1 MKRRIFRRV
10 FILYFIALFVSVVF
24 MHFYLTNVIRG
35 SYISELTRSLLIQA
49 SVIAGTLPSAEG
61 ADLAGFS
68 GLMKQVTNSRITLLD
83 ASGKVLADSDIDPAT
98 MDSRLNRPEI
108 QQSIMSG
115 TGWAIRY
122 SDTMK
127 YDLLYVA
134 IKNMRTG
141 EPAGFVRLAVP
152 LSRVNESINNLRL
165 KINIAVI
172 SVFLLFGL
180 ILIYQTERIR
190 KFVLQIAEY
199 AGALAHGLFKKR
211 LYLEGAGEFTELARS
226 LNNMATELEET
237 VKAGDEEAKRLN
249 VILKSIPD
257 ALLLINIH
265 NIIEI
270 SNNAARDLF
279 GSDRLEGRPFLE
291 IVRSP
296 VFIALIDEVKKSR
309 LPGAAELTY
318 DFTGEKYLYVRV
330 SPLYYQV
337 GEMAGF
343 VAIFHDA
350 TQMKKLEQTRKD
362 FVANVSHEI
371 KTPITAIRGFAET
384 LLDGALYDKENAERF
399 LTTIKNHSER
409 LNRLVED
416 LLIISRLE
424 LGVMTVSK
432 TEFHITDIIDE
443 VIQLSIVHA
452 AEKNISIKKSVEQGE
467 PLINAD
473 RDRLTQ
479 ILLNLMDNAVK
490 FTGKGEIEIGLGRA
504 GSRNYFYVRDT
515 GPGVPQKY
523 LARLGERFFRVDPS
537 RSRELG
543 GTGLGLAIVKHLVKA
558 HGWEMKIES
567 EEGKGTTVK
576 VYY

>member
-10 FILYFIALFVSVVF
+10 FILYFIALLVSVIF
-24 MHFYLTNVIRG
+24 MHFYLTHVIRS
-35 SYISELTRSLLIQA
+35 SYISYLTNSLSVQA
-49 SVIAGTLPSAEG
+49 SVIAGNMPFGPEI
-61 ADLAGFS
+61 DLEEFS
-68 GLMKQVTNSRITLLD
+68 RTMKQMTNSRITILD
-83 ASGKVLADSDIDPAT
+83 TTGQVLGDSDNDPSA
-98 MDSRLNRPEI
+98 MDNHINRPEI
-108 QQSIMSG
+108 QQSIVSG
-115 TGWAIRY
+115 TGWSIRL
-122 SDTMK
+122 SDTLK

-134 IKNMRTG
+134 DKIVLNG
-141 EPAGFVRLAVP
+141 EPAGFVRLAAP
-152 LSRVNESINNLRL
+152 LTKVNESINNLRL
-165 KINIAVI
+165 KINLAVI

-190 KFVLQIAEY
+190 KFVLRIADY
-199 AGALAHGLFKKR
+199 SGALAHGLFKKR
-211 LYLEGAGEFTELARS
+211 LYIEGAGEFTELAHN
-226 LNNMATELEET
+226 LNNMASELEET
-237 VKAGDEEAKRLN
+237 IKRGDEEAKRLN

-265 NIIEI
+265 NVIEL

-279 GSDRLEGRPFLE
+279 GSEKLDGRPFLE
-291 IVRSP
+291 VVRSP
-296 VFIALIDEVKKSR
+296 VFIALMDEVKKTR
-309 LPGAAELTY
+309 LPGAAELTF
-318 DFTGEKYLYVRV
+318 DFTGEKYLSVRV

-337 GEMAGF
+337 GEPAGF
-343 VAIFHDA
+343 VAIFHDT
-350 TQMKKLEQTRKD
+350 TQMKKLEQMRKD

-371 KTPITAIRGFAET
+371 KTPITSIKGFAET
-384 LLDGALYDKENAERF
+384 LLDGALYDKENAEKF

-424 LGVMTVSK
+424 LGVMMVNK

-443 VIQLSIVHA
+443 VIQISVVHA
-452 AEKNISIKKSVEQGE
+452 AEKNLTIKKSLEKGE
-467 PLINAD
+467 TLINAD

-479 ILLNLMDNAVK
+479 ILLNLTDNAVK
-490 FTGKGEIEIGLGRA
+490 FTEKGEIEIGLDREDG
-504 GSRNYFYVRDT
+504 RNYFYVRDT

-523 LARLGERFFRVDPS
+523 LSRLGERFFRVDPS

-567 EEGKGTTVK
+567 KEGKGTIVK
-576 VYY
+576 IYY

>member
-1 MKRRIFRRV
+1 M
-10 FILYFIALFVSVVF
+10 LYFIALLVSVVF
-24 MHFYLTNVIRG
+24 MHFYLTRVIRS
-35 SYISELTRSLLIQA
+35 SYTSELTRSLSVQA
-49 SVIAGTLPSAEG
+49 SVIAGTMPSAA
-61 ADLAGFS
+61 ADLAEFTRT
-68 GLMKQVTNSRITLLD
+68 MKQETVSRITILD
-83 ASGKVLADSDIDPAT
+83 AAGRVLGDSDNDPST
-98 MDSRLNRPEI
+98 MENHISRPEI
-108 QQSIMSG
+108 QQAIVSG
-115 TGWAIRY
+115 TGWSIRF
-122 SDTMK
+122 SDTLK
-127 YDLLYVA
+127 YDLLYA
-134 IKNMRTG
+134 AKKIIRNG
-141 EPAGFVRLAVP
+141 EHTGFVRLAVP
-152 LSRVNESINNLRL
+152 LTTVNETINNLRL
-165 KINIAVI
+165 KINMAVI

-190 KFVLQIAEY
+190 KFVMQIAEY

-211 LYLEGAGEFTELARS
+211 LYLEGAGEFTELAHS
-226 LNNMATELEET
+226 LNQMAAELEDT

-257 ALLLINIH
+257 ALLLINVH
-265 NIIEI
+265 NIIDL

-279 GSDRLEGRPFLE
+279 GSEKLDGRSFLE
-291 IVRSP
+291 VVRSP
-296 VFIALIDEVKKSR
+296 VFMALMDEAKKTR
-309 LPGAAELTY
+309 LPGAAELMF

-337 GEMAGF
+337 GELAGF
-343 VAIFHDA
+343 VVIFHDT
-350 TQMKKLEQTRKD
+350 TQMKKLEQMRKD

-371 KTPITAIRGFAET
+371 KTPVTAIKGFAET

-424 LGVMTVSK
+424 LGVMTVNK
-432 TEFHITDIIDE
+432 TEFHITDIIDD
-443 VIQLSIVHA
+443 VIQTSVVQA
-452 AEKNISIKKSVEQGE
+452 AEKNISIKKSLEKGE
-467 PLINAD
+467 ALISAD

-479 ILLNLMDNAVK
+479 ILLNLLDNAVK
-490 FTGKGEIEIGLGRA
+490 FTEKGEIEIGLGRA
-504 GSRNYFYVRDT
+504 DGRNFFYVRDT

-523 LARLGERFFRVDPS
+523 LSRLGERFFRVDPS

-576 VYY
+576 VFY

>member
-1 MKRRIFRRV
+1 MRRRVFRRV
-10 FILYFIALFVSVVF
+10 FILYFIALLVSVIF
-24 MHFYLTNVIRG
+24 MHFYLTSVIRS
-35 SYISELTRSLLIQA
+35 SYTSYLTRSLSIQA
-49 SVIAGTLPSAEG
+49 SVIAGNMTFGPAV
-61 ADLAGFS
+61 DLEEFS
-68 GLMKQVTNSRITLLD
+68 RMMKQETSSRITVLD
-83 ASGKVLADSDIDPAT
+83 TTGEVLGDSDNDPAA
-98 MDSRLNRPEI
+98 MDNHINRPEI
-108 QQSIMSG
+108 QQAIVSD
-115 TGWAIRY
+115 TGWSIRF
-122 SDTMK
+122 SDTLK
-127 YDLLYVA
+127 YELLYVA
-134 IKNMRTG
+134 KKIMRNG
-141 EPAGFVRLAVP
+141 ERKGFVRLAVP
-152 LSRVNESINNLRL
+152 LAQVNESINNLSL
-165 KINIAVI
+165 KINLAVI
-172 SVFLLFGL
+172 TVFLLFGL
-180 ILIYQTERIR
+180 ILIYQTQRIR
-190 KFVLQIAEY
+190 MFVMQIAEY

-211 LYLEGAGEFTELARS
+211 LYLEGAGEFTELAHS
-226 LNNMATELEET
+226 LNNMASELEET
-237 VKAGDEEAKRLN
+237 IKAGDEEAKRLN

-265 NIIEI
+265 NVIEI

-296 VFIALIDEVKKSR
+296 VFMALIDEVKKNR
-309 LPGAAELTY
+309 LPGAAELTF

-337 GEMAGF
+337 GELAGF
-343 VAIFHDA
+343 VAVFHDT

-371 KTPITAIRGFAET
+371 KTPITAIKGFAET
-384 LLDGALYDKENAERF
+384 LLDGALYDKENAEKF
-399 LTTIKNHSER
+399 LTTIKTHSER

-424 LGVMTVSK
+424 LGVMTVNK
-432 TEFHITDIIDE
+432 TEFHVADIIDE
-443 VIQLSIVHA
+443 VIQTTVVQA
-452 AEKNISIKKSVEQGE
+452 AEKSISIKKSLDKGE
-467 PLINAD
+467 ALINAD

-479 ILLNLMDNAVK
+479 ILLNLTDNAVK
-490 FTGKGEIEIGLGRA
+490 FTEKGEIEIGLAREGM
-504 GSRNYFYVRDT
+504 RNYFYVRDT

-576 VYY
+576 VFY

>member
-1 MKRRIFRRV
+1 M
-10 FILYFIALFVSVVF
+10 LYFIALLVSVVF
-24 MHFYLTNVIRG
+24 MHFYLTHVIRR
-35 SYISELTRSLLIQA
+35 SYISELTNSLSVQA
-49 SVIAGTLPSAEG
+49 AVIAGTMPSG
-61 ADLAGFS
+61 AVTDLNEFTGT
-68 GLMKQVTNSRITLLD
+68 MKHETGSRITVLD
-83 ASGKVLADSDIDPAT
+83 AAGQVLGDSDSDTAALDNHI
-98 MDSRLNRPEI
+98 NRPEI
-108 QQSIMSG
+108 QQAIVSGKGWSIRFSN
-115 TGWAIRY
+115 TL
-122 SDTMK
+122 K

-134 IKNMRTG
+134 KKIMRNG
-141 EPAGFVRLAVP
+141 EHAGFVRLAVP
-152 LSRVNESINNLRL
+152 LKMVNESINNLSL

-180 ILIYQTERIR
+180 LLIYQTERIR

-211 LYLEGAGEFTELARS
+211 LYLEGAGEFTELAHS
-226 LNNMATELEET
+226 LNNMASELEET
-237 VKAGDEEAKRLN
+237 VKAGDEETKRLN

-257 ALLLINIH
+257 ALLLINVH
-265 NIIEI
+265 NVIEL

-279 GSDRLEGRPFLE
+279 GSEKLDSRPFLE
-291 IVRSP
+291 VVRSP
-296 VFIALIDEVKKSR
+296 VFITLMDEVKKNR
-309 LPGAAELTY
+309 LPGAAELTFG
-318 DFTGEKYLYVRV
+318 FTGEKYLYVRV

-337 GEMAGF
+337 GELAGF

-350 TQMKKLEQTRKD
+350 TQMKKLEQMRKD

-371 KTPITAIRGFAET
+371 KTPITAIKGFAET
-384 LLDGALYDKENAERF
+384 LLDGALYDKENAEKF

-424 LGVMTVSK
+424 LGVMTVNK
-432 TEFHITDIIDE
+432 NEFHIADIIDE
-443 VIQLSIVHA
+443 VIQTSVVHA
-452 AEKNISIKKSVEQGE
+452 AEKNLSIKKSLEKGE
-467 PLINAD
+467 ALINAD

-479 ILLNLMDNAVK
+479 ILLNLTDNAVK
-490 FTGKGEIEIGLGRA
+490 FTEKGEIEIGLGRA
-504 GSRNYFYVRDT
+504 DGRNFFYVRDT

-523 LARLGERFFRVDPS
+523 LSRLGERFFRVDPS

>member
-10 FILYFIALFVSVVF
+10 FLLYFITLLVSVVF
-24 MHFYLTNVIRG
+24 MHLYLTRVIRD
-35 SYISELTRSLLIQA
+35 SYISELTLSLSVQA
-49 SVIAGTLPSAEG
+49 SVIAGTMTSGAV
-61 ADLAGFS
+61 ADLNALTGR
-68 GLMKQVTNSRITLLD
+68 MKQETGARITILD
-83 ASGKVLADSDIDPAT
+83 STGRVLGDSDNDPFT
-98 MDSRLNRPEI
+98 MESHINRPEI
-108 QQSIMSG
+108 QQAILSG
-115 TGWAIRY
+115 TGWSIRF
-122 SDTMK
+122 SDTLK

-134 IKNMRTG
+134 RKIIRNG
-141 EPAGFVRLAVP
+141 EPAGFMRLAVP
-152 LSRVNESINNLRL
+152 LTKVNESINNLRM
-165 KINIAVI
+165 KINLAVI
-172 SVFLLFGL
+172 TVFLLFGL

-190 KFVLQIAEY
+190 KFVLQIADY

-211 LYLEGAGEFTELARS
+211 LYLEGAGEFTELAHN
-226 LNNMATELEET
+226 LNNMAADLEET
-237 VKAGDEEAKRLN
+237 VKTADEEAKRLN
-249 VILKSIPD
+249 LILKSIPD

-270 SNNAARDLF
+270 SNNAARELF

-296 VFIALIDEVKKSR
+296 VFMTLIEEVKKNR
-309 LPGAAELTY
+309 LPGAAELTF
-318 DFTGEKYLYVRV
+318 DFTRETYLYVRV

-337 GEMAGF
+337 GELAGF
-343 VAIFHDA
+343 VAVFHDT

-371 KTPITAIRGFAET
+371 KTPITAIKGFAET
-384 LLDGALYDKENAERF
+384 LLDGALYDKENAVRF
-399 LTTIKNHSER
+399 LTTIKTHSER

-424 LGVMTVSK
+424 LGVMTVNK

-443 VIQLSIVHA
+443 VIQLSVVHA
-452 AEKNISIKKSVEQGE
+452 AEKNLSIKKLAERGE
-467 PLINAD
+467 TLINAD

-479 ILLNLMDNAVK
+479 ILLNLMDNALK
-490 FTGKGEIEIGLGRA
+490 FTEKGGIEIGLNREGK
-504 GSRNYFYVRDT
+504 RNYFYVRDT

-523 LARLGERFFRVDPS
+523 LTRLGERFFRVDPS

-567 EEGKGTTVK
+567 EEGRGTTVK
-576 VYY
+576 VFY

>member
-10 FILYFIALFVSVVF
+10 FIVYFIALVVSVVF
-24 MHFYLTNVIRG
+24 MHFYLTNVIRD
-35 SYISELTRSLLIQA
+35 SYIRELTRSLSVQA
-49 SVIAGTLPSAEG
+49 SVIAGAVPSGEE
-61 ADLAGFS
+61 ADLSGFAWE
-68 GLMKQVTNSRITLLD
+68 MKQVTNSRITILD
-83 ASGKVLADSDIDPAT
+83 GAGKVLADSDNDPKT
-98 MDSRLNRPEI
+98 MDNRINRPEI
-108 QQSIMSG
+108 QQAIISG
-115 TGWAIRY
+115 TGWSIRY

-127 YDLLYVA
+127 YDHLYVA
-134 IKNMRTG
+134 IKNVQSG

-152 LSRVNESINNLRL
+152 LSAVNEAINILRL

-172 SVFLLFGL
+172 TVFLLFGL

-190 KFVLQIAEY
+190 KFVIRIAEY

-211 LYLEGAGEFTELARS
+211 LYLEGAGEFTELAHS
-226 LNNMATELEET
+226 LNNMASELEET
-237 VKAGDEEAKRLN
+237 VKAGDEETKRLN

-257 ALLLINIH
+257 ALLLINVH

-270 SNNAARDLF
+270 SNNAAKDLF

-309 LPGAAELTY
+309 IPGAAELTF
-318 DFTGEKYLYVRV
+318 DLTGEKYLHVRV

-337 GEMAGF
+337 GELAGF
-343 VAIFHDA
+343 VAIFHDT
-350 TQMKKLEQTRKD
+350 TQMKRLEQTRKD

-371 KTPITAIRGFAET
+371 KTPITAIKGFAET
-384 LLDGALYDKENAERF
+384 LLDGALYDRENAEKF

-424 LGVMTVSK
+424 LGVITVNK

-443 VIQLSIVHA
+443 VMQLSVVHA
-452 AEKNISIKKSVEQGE
+452 AEKNLSIKKSVTHGE
-467 PLINAD
+467 TLINAD

-479 ILLNLMDNAVK
+479 ILLNLTDNAVK
-490 FTGKGEIEIGLGRA
+490 FTGTGEIEIGLGRD

-515 GPGVPQKY
+515 GPGVPHKY
-523 LARLGERFFRVDPS
+523 IARLGERFFRVDPS